1 MKVIRKI
8 LYVLVFL
15 IALLSIFI
23 IVCAFNPD
31 ITKKIGTLLY
41 QEEDLTVAADAGSDP
56 GNNFE
61 AQDTVYLPQ
70 IGNDEVQDE
79 DAENDSSNADV
90 RRENIRNDNPA
101 GSSTS
106 TRSPAGSS
114 TSARSSA
121 RDDTASAGLRSDAAA
136 DYIAPDEAEIV
147 VPNNVSGRSGYRQIE
162 GDAQQIDDDAVGDV
176 QNQLDFG
183 HLGDG
188 LQFDPLY
195 YPYYNMLDDTGKRVY
210 RQIYANANEVY
221 PAFMPVDYV
230 TSAQL
235 RNIFAAVYNDH
246 PELFWLETAYSCKY
260 IRSGQCVEIDLQ
272 FNRTAQELNSAR
284 TAFNEQAGGII
295 AEAQKFSDNYT
306 KEKYVHDQLLE
317 RISYNARAEMN
328 QSAYSALVNGQ
339 TVCAGYARAFQ
350 YILQQLGIPCYY
362 CTGYAGES
370 HAWNIVQLSDGFYNV
385 DTTWDDS
392 DGGNYDYFNKTDED
406 YSNSHLRQELSVYL
420 PPCNG
425 QIYRNLERSGKT
437 GDDNSQTNL
446 RSLADVGITEDQV
459 FTDVGNYYEYCYNQV
474 VQNGVGHYTFRNAVA
489 DLGMAEELI
498 RNYSS
503 GVCWDTYL
511 QNATNALDASYCV
524 WYVTAEELEDGS
536 YLLTHE
542 IRMTK

>member
-8 LYVLVFL
+8 LHALVFL
-15 IALLSIFI
+15 FALLSFFI

-31 ITKKIGTLLY
+31 ITKKIGTLIDR
-41 QEEDLTVAADAGSDP
+41 EEEPAAAADVRLNREDD
-56 GNNFE
+56 FE
-61 AQDTVYLPQ
+61 VQNTVYLPPNE
-70 IGNDEVQDE
+70 NDGTKDNV
-79 DAENDSSNADV
+79 AENNSPKADAG
-90 RRENIRNDNPA
+90 RENTGNNRP
-101 GSSTS
+101 T
-106 TRSPAGSS
+106 GSS
-114 TSARSSA
+114 TSAGSSA
-121 RDDTASAGLRSDAAA
+121 RDDTASAGLRSDTAT

-147 VPNNVSGRSGYRQIE
+147 VPNNVSGKSGYRQIE
-162 GDAQQIDDDAVGDV
+162 GDARQVDDDAVDDI
-176 QNQLDFG
+176 QSQLDFG
-183 HLGDG
+183 NLGDG

-210 RQIYANANEVY
+210 RQIYANANAVY
-221 PAFMPVDYV
+221 PAFMPVEYV

-235 RNIFAAVYNDH
+235 INIFIAVYNDH
-246 PELFWLETAYSCKY
+246 PELFWMETAYSCKY

-272 FNRTAQELNSAR
+272 FNRTAKELDSAK
-284 TAFNEQAGGII
+284 TAFNEQVDSII
-295 AEAQKFSDNYT
+295 EGVLTIPDSYSR
-306 KEKYVHDQLLE
+306 EKYVHDQLLE
-317 RISYNARAEMN
+317 RISYSARAEMN
-328 QSAYSALVNGQ
+328 QSAYSALVNGE

-350 YILQQLGIPCYY
+350 YILQQMGIPCYY

-406 YSNSHLRQELSVYL
+406 FSSSHLRQELSVYL

-425 QIYRNLERSGKT
+425 QIFRNLAQSESAG
-437 GDDNSQTNL
+437 NSQDDL

-459 FTDVGNYYEYCYNQV
+459 FTDIGSYYESCYNQI

-489 DLGMAEELI
+489 DIRMAGELI
-498 RNYSS
+498 QNYNN
-503 GVCWDTYL
+503 GVCWDAYL
-511 QNATNALDASYCV
+511 QNATNALGAGYCV
-524 WYVTAEELEDGS
+524 WYVTAEELEGGR